1 MKDEAGKLWIIDF
14 AASNYLPRIIDL
26 AVTACNLCL
35 DTKSKEKTVRNIRMI
50 LDEYQKYARLTDY
63 EMEVFPLL
71 YDLANAMGILQISYL
86 SNLGETTDEDMFCEQ
101 KGLEFSD
108 GDFWRAVLSS

>member
-1 MKDEAGKLWIIDF
+1 MNYENANCTLPMKTWIIY
-14 AASNYLPRIIDL
+14 AKKGTN
-26 AVTACNLCL
+26 

-86 SNLGETTDEDMFCEQ
+86 SSLGETTDEDMFCEQ